1 MARRAKKELSEAALE
16 LIAQRFKV
24 LAEPLR
30 LKILHVLGE
39 DELTVGEIIAATGA
53 LQANISKHLGILQ
66 QAGLLRRRKDGLNV
80 YYRICDESVFAVC
93 EVVCAS
99 LHDRL
104 ATQMGE
110 LSPATPVRKSA

>member
-1 MARRAKKELSEAALE
+1 MARRVKKELSDAALE

-39 DELTVGEIIAATGA
+39 GELTVGEIIAATGA

-66 QAGLLRRRKDGLNV
+66 QAGLLRRRKDRLNV

-104 ATQMGE
+104 AAQMGE
-110 LSPATPVRKSA
+110 LSPAAPVRRSA